1 MAEGE
6 APNGLAQQNR
16 EDIIKLQ
23 SGKADVAAMSN
34 LQTDMRNYVDKANE
48 AQSSNVETLVTLSVN
63 GAKSDVMQDV
73 NNLMRDGLDR
83 WATEKLE
90 PIVDRIIH
98 ERDKLHQEQRK
109 ADLQKYRTWIILATS
124 SLLFLGTL
132 WNTFNSNNKSSRD
145 VNSYNRAVERL
156 NDIVRP

>member
-1 MAEGE
+1 VAEGE

-109 ADLQKYRTWIILATS
+109 ADLQKYRTWVILATS

-132 WNTFNSNNKSSRD
+132 WNTFNNNNKSARD